1 MHDIASRRQNEST
14 CQYYLRLLRYTC
26 ILFGAYGVHLYLI
39 CNLSS
44 PFFLHSIVFML
55 WEIIAWRLFLKNL
68 KIELKIVLKIVLL
81 VIAFTLPYYYFMYWG
96 IIAEGFLKNLRIYCW
111 SLLLVIAFNLPI
123 FYLMYKLYL
132 WTDSCREAYF
142 NSRVPGS
149 SSTERGAA
157 V

>member
-1 MHDIASRRQNEST
+1 MENSNWLFFLAKNIKYNLEST

-26 ILFGAYGVHLYLI
+26 ILF
-39 CNLSS
+39 
-44 PFFLHSIVFML
+44 
-55 WEIIAWRLFLKNL
+55 IIAWRFLGNL
-68 KIELKIVLKIVLL
+68 KIELKIVLKIVLF
-81 VIAFTLPYYYFMYWG
+81 VIAFTLPYYYFTYWG